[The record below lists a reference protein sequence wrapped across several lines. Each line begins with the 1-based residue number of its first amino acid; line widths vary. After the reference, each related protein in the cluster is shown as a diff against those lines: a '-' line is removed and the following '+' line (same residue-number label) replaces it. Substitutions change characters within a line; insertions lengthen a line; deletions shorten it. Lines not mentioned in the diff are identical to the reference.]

1 MEPQKLKL
9 KDEGAYGCVFLDGKT
24 ASSKETNI
32 NFVIKIQ
39 KRKTTSNNEEKIGAI
54 VKKMTNYKNYFA
66 PIEQTNTVKLSSNDS
81 DEIAKCGF
89 INEEKE
95 TFLSNKIRYVGKNTL
110 ASYVNIL
117 SSKETNAK
125 MFFNKILE
133 CFNHLCEGLTKLEQ
147 ANIIHLDLKENN
159 IMIDDAK
166 EIPIIIDFGLSK
178 QVNED
183 LNPQDTFFVYGP
195 DYGPWCYDICFLTY
209 LVNELGS
216 DWKKITIENAHIEK
230 TVNDF
235 LSKNSAINTF
245 LNNQEKEQLKTNLLR
260 EMEQYKNKEGG
271 FVYDSILKNYKSWDL
286 YSIAV
291 IFLYLLLLINS
302 EKIENNDVIKSY
314 KTTLK
319 NLLIQVQ
326 ERPSIK
332 NILKSVYEKYSSI
345 NKNLAKNIV
354 NEYKKEFTN
363 EKFKKRSQQLAQT
376 VIQEVE
382 KDNKRREHI
391 K

>member
-1 MEPQKLKL
+1 M
-9 KDEGAYGCVFLDGKT
+9 
-24 ASSKETNI
+24 
-32 NFVIKIQ
+32 
-39 KRKTTSNNEEKIGAI
+39 
-54 VKKMTNYKNYFA
+54 
-66 PIEQTNTVKLSSNDS
+66 
-81 DEIAKCGF
+81 
-89 INEEKE
+89 
-95 TFLSNKIRYVGKNTL
+95 
-110 ASYVNIL
+110 
-117 SSKETNAK
+117 
-125 MFFNKILE
+125 
-133 CFNHLCEGLTKLEQ
+133 
-147 ANIIHLDLKENN
+147 
-159 IMIDDAK
+159 
-166 EIPIIIDFGLSK
+166 
-178 QVNED
+178 
-183 LNPQDTFFVYGP
+183 
-195 DYGPWCYDICFLTY
+195 
-209 LVNELGS
+209 
-216 DWKKITIENAHIEK
+216 
-230 TVNDF
+230 
-235 LSKNSAINTF
+235 
-245 LNNQEKEQLKTNLLR
+245 
-260 EMEQYKNKEGG
+260 
-271 FVYDSILKNYKSWDL
+271 KNYKSWDL